1 MEATIMVMCYPILE
15 VDEIADSSI
24 VDIDGVVGD
33 EAVPGPSLSGL
44 HTNQEVSFNMPMVQ
58 IK

>member
-1 MEATIMVMCYPILE
+1 MVMCYPILE
-15 VDEIADSSI
+15 VDEIADRSI